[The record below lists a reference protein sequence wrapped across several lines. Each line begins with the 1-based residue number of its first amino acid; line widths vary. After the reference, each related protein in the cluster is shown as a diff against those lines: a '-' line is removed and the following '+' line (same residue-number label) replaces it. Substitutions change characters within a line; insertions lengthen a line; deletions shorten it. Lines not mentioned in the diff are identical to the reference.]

1 MAKYSN
7 GSTGSTPSIITGI
20 EVTRQKRTKKERAKL
35 AASIISGRT
44 ALGSLTQA
52 QVARICGV
60 SAAYVHAQR
69 TQHRVPVQLA
79 AE

>member
-1 MAKYSN
+1 MPRYRN
-7 GSTGSTPSIITGI
+7 GLIRSTPPAITGI

-52 QVARICGV
+52 QVARMCGV
-60 SAAYVHAQR
+60 SAAYVQAQR
-69 TQHRVPVQLA
+69 APHRVPVQLA